1 MLTWYVHCPQGTNF
15 TSSCVAFLLYLVM
28 ITKPKQ
34 AKQKSSVC
42 HCLKGCGFSLQDKDQ
57 HKTFHMYLQIVHA
70 SRALA
75 KPEDCAFCHLVRDS
89 TLERQGLWRK
99 CCPVTWH
106 DPSLSESRVPVIC
119 VSVHLIGKSQI

>member
-57 HKTFHMYLQIVHA
+57 HKTFHMYLQIIHA

-89 TLERQGLWRK
+89 TLERQ
-99 CCPVTWH
+99 VTFVEKV
-106 DPSLSESRVPVIC
+106 LSCHMARPFPLRV
-119 VSVHLIGKSQI
+119 